1 MQAYKF
7 ARGELRTL
15 LQGRSIYLYTS
26 SHKPKTLKVSISPL
40 YDHSHDNIDFY
51 ENVINTTTGAACVR
65 EALQLPQLSK
75 ATITLELT
83 KASH

>member
-15 LQGRSIYLYTS
+15 LQGRAICLYTVP
-26 SHKPKTLKVSISPL
+26 HKPNTLKVSISPR
-40 YDHSHDNIDFY
+40 YDHDHDNIDFY
-51 ENVINTTTGAACVR
+51 ESVINRTTGAACVR
-65 EALQLPQLSK
+65 EALQLSQLSK

-83 KASH
+83 K